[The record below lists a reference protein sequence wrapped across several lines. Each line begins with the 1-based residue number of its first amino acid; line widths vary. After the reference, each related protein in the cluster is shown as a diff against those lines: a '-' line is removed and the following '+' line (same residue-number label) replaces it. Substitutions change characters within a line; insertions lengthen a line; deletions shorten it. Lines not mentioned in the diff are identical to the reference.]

1 MSKLVNYSGHLDTG
15 ENIIGGNEDMHL
27 QWDKIMGDKY
37 CIDCGGDQ
45 RKSHQGFGMFAAL
58 LPM

>member
-27 QWDKIMGDKY
+27 QWNKY

-45 RKSHQGFGMFAAL
+45 RKSHEASGIYATL
-58 LPM
+58 